1 MRDRNGTSI
10 TILVGFLQGDAA
22 LFVHELLR
30 HLLTQIDRQEAFR
43 ELDSVELR
51 PQSFQNLLP
60 LPVTGETASGRT
72 SDAMLAV
79 QLDVER
85 VECVATRRQCYPDG
99 VVVRRFPASRVNVVL
114 RFVEFKA
121 YLGKIVQLGNGIP
134 SDLGRYTAFKN
145 AVQQRVYV

>member
-1 MRDRNGTSI
+1 MRDRNRTSI
-10 TILVGFLQGDAA
+10 NILASFLQRDIA
-22 LFVHELLR
+22 LLMHELLR
-30 HLLTQIDRQEAFR
+30 HLLTQIDSQETLRQFH
-43 ELDSVELR
+43 SVEFR
-51 PQSFQNLLP
+51 SQSFQNLF
-60 LPVTGETASGRT
+60 PVPVAGQAAARRA
-72 SDAMLAV
+72 SDAVFAV

-114 RFVEFKA
+114 RFVEFEA